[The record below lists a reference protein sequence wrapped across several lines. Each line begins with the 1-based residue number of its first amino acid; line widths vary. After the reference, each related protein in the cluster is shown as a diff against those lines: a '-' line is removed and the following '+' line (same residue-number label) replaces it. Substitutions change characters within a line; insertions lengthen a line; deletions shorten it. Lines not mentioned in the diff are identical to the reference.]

1 MNAVILSKNEFEI
14 IKDSLQEMKQHLKN
28 ITSPAE
34 HFVNNDQFV
43 KLMGIS
49 SRTAQVW
56 RDENKIGF
64 SQEGKK
70 IYYRMS
76 DIEKFLDK
84 HYIAA
89 AEETNHSD

>member
-14 IKDSLQEMKQHLKN
+14 IQDSLQEMKQHLKN

-56 RDENKIGF
+56 RDEKKIGF

-89 AEETNHSD
+89 EEETDHSN